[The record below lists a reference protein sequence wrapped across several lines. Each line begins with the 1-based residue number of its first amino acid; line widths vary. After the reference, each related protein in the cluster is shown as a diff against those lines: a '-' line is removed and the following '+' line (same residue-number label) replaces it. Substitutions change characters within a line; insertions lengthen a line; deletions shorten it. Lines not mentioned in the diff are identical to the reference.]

1 MVKSKIGKIRKE
13 VDYLSGFQDQSEV
26 TKIKKSR
33 YAIVNFSEKDIYKI
47 ISDFEKFEKLSYEKM
62 RPKHDP
68 TDCYFYSARQ
78 LSKCMMRS
86 DTLWY

>member
-1 MVKSKIGKIRKE
+1 
-13 VDYLSGFQDQSEV
+13 
-26 TKIKKSR
+26 
-33 YAIVNFSEKDIYKI
+33 
-47 ISDFEKFEKLSYEKM
+47 M

-86 DTLWY
+86 YSLNWHYYGGYTKMTAPLPNVNSTDEDESKSIIVQVY